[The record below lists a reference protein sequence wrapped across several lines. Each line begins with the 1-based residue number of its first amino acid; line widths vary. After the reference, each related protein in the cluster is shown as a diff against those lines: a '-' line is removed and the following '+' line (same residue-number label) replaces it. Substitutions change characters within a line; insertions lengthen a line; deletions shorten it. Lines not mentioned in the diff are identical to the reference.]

1 MWQSRRNR
9 TECPAMQVKE
19 VPELR
24 RQTESLQEE
33 LSTVH
38 KESADF
44 KKRFLQER
52 SHRRTLH
59 EHLQARTPAMQ

>member
-1 MWQSRRNR
+1 
-9 TECPAMQVKE
+9 MQVKE